1 MVLSDN
7 DKQQLQ
13 KMIDAH
19 DVTDHT
25 ENIRD
30 AKHSSQIRASIQSLL
45 KLKEDEAELLKEDK
59 DTFEKKALQ
68 QDGFLF
74 YNYFQIYNK
83 IIKDQIDLN
92 MLNKLLDV
100 LKQIEDGLYDQ
111 HEGSFL
117 VGKLLKE
124 MYIDSTLRETAQL
137 DANAEADKPEIR
149 TGKKINWREYK
160 IIHG

>member
-30 AKHSSQIRASIQSLL
+30 VKHSSQIRASIKSLL
-45 KLKEDEAELLKEDK
+45 KLKEEEADLLREDK
-59 DTFEKKALQ
+59 DSFEKKALQ

-83 IIKDQIDLN
+83 IIKGQIDLP

-100 LKQIEDGLYDQ
+100 LKQIEDGIYDQ
-111 HEGSFL
+111 HEGSYL

-124 MYIDSTLRETAQL
+124 MYIDSTIRETAQL
-137 DANAEADKPEIR
+137 DADAEAEKPVIK
-149 TGKKINWREYK
+149 TGKKISWREYK
-160 IIHG
+160 VIHG

>member
-7 DKQQLQ
+7 DKEQLQ
-13 KMIDAH
+13 KMINAH

-30 AKHSSQIRASIQSLL
+30 VKHSSQIRASIKSLL
-45 KLKEDEAELLKEDK
+45 KLKEDKADLLREDK
-59 DTFEKKALQ
+59 DAFEKIALQ

-83 IIKDQIDLN
+83 IIKNQIDVT
-92 MLNKLLDV
+92 MLEKLLTV

-111 HEGSFL
+111 HEGSYI

-124 MYIDSTLRETAQL
+124 MYIDSTIRETAEL
-137 DANAEADKPEIR
+137 DAAAEAEKPEIK
-149 TGKKINWREYK
+149 TGKKISWREYK
-160 IIHG
+160 VIHG